1 MVVPKVAWRGVA
13 AAIFCLFGVLGGAGA
28 AGADPTMLDVS
39 DQPVVIIQ
47 HSRPLMV
54 RTWDR
59 QQIAVDSGAEGPMIA
74 RRPTT
79 RPGSA
84 AEGTYPVPIPAEM
97 VPMDPAFGEAP
108 IVLGAEEFPVTT
120 PPGNHESIRIQLP
133 PNVANVTVPAN
144 TSVLVV
150 GGGGNTGINDYHGQ
164 LIVQQ
169 RFGATLLRGVSGDA
183 YVQNLRGPV
192 FVQDST
198 FNRLRTR
205 TALSNTIFQRCMV
218 KQIEASSVR
227 GSILFDDGA
236 FQPGLAR
243 FDTVNG
249 HVAIG
254 VNGGANIG
262 VRGSPGQIF
271 QNFDRNGTFVERG
284 NGEATASVGGGG
296 PLVNVITQQGKVFL
310 YNGSV
315 AAKGAL
321 PPHWGPVRTAIDSV
335 ERQRR
340 NAPVQVMPP
349 PPQIPARPH
358 RVR

>member
-1 MVVPKVAWRGVA
+1 MVGPKVARRGVA
-13 AAIFCLFGVLGGAGA
+13 AAIFLFFGVLGGAGA
-28 AGADPTMLDVS
+28 AGAEPTMFDVS

-47 HSRPLMV
+47 HSRPLQV

-59 QQIAVDSGAEGPMIA
+59 QQIAVEDGGETPTIVRRMTSRPSGAPEA
-74 RRPTT
+74 
-79 RPGSA
+79 S
-84 AEGTYPVPIPAEM
+84 YSVPIPAEM
-97 VPMDPAFGEAP
+97 VPTDPLGSEAP
-108 IVLGAEEFPVTT
+108 IALGAEEFPVIT
-120 PPGNHESIRIQLP
+120 PAGNHDSVRIQIP
-133 PNVANVTVPAN
+133 PSAASVMVPAN

-150 GGGGNTGINDYHGQ
+150 GGGGNTGITDYHGQ
-164 LIVQQ
+164 LIIQQ
-169 RFGATLLRGVSGDA
+169 RYGATLLRGVSGDA

-192 FVQDST
+192 FVRDST

-205 TALSNTIFQRCMV
+205 TAVSNTIFQRCTV

-227 GSILFDDGA
+227 GSILFDDGS

-271 QNFDRNGTFVERG
+271 QNFDRSGTFVDRG
-284 NGEATASVGGGG
+284 NGEANASVGGGG

-321 PPHWGPVRTAIDSV
+321 PPHWGPVRNAIDSI
-335 ERQRR
+335 ERRRR
-340 NAPVQVMPP
+340 NASPQMRAAPPMP
-349 PPQIPARPH
+349 RPH
-358 RVR
+358 RMR